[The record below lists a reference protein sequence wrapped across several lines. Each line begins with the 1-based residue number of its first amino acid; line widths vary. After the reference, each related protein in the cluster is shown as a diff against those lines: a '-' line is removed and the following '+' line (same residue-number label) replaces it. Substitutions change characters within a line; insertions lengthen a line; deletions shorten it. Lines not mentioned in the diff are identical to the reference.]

1 MEKIR
6 SVWGGVRYRTRFEI
20 DIPTDKKTAKQ
31 KALDEKA
38 DIIIYTDGSEIDGR
52 LGAAATI
59 FENGRPTTTLR
70 YHIGSSKH
78 YGIPEAEII
87 GEILAAHLLV
97 TTRRRFNTA
106 IIGPDNV
113 GTIQA
118 TQNQR
123 SRPGQYLV
131 DTLLA
136 QLDKLYERKPDVQ
149 VTMRWTPG
157 HVGVPGNEYADKQA
171 KKAAEG
177 DSSPVR
183 DLPKLLRRRD
193 KLPHS
198 KTAAIKTFKASIK
211 TKTEAYASSSKYLR
225 KMARLDPTFKPSK
238 YAKTAASLPRRHS
251 ALLVQLR
258 SGHAPVQKHLHRIKR
273 AATATCPGCGTT
285 EETVMHYLL
294 HCRKYK
300 EQRKVIRQE
309 LGRKAS
315 EPSYLLSN
323 TKALPALFRYI
334 AATKRFDKSF
344 GTGLELSES
353 WKDPH
358 TRTSTGQTSNRNG
371 RRDTDEAANRGPSGS
386 RAARE

>member
-1 MEKIR
+1 VLLI
-6 SVWGGVRYRTRFEI
+6 
-20 DIPTDKKTAKQ
+20 
-31 KALDEKA
+31 
-38 DIIIYTDGSEIDGR
+38 
-52 LGAAATI
+52 AT
-59 FENGRPTTTLR
+59 
-70 YHIGSSKH
+70 
-78 YGIPEAEII
+78 
-87 GEILAAHLLV
+87 V
-97 TTRRRFNTA
+97 T
-106 IIGPDNV
+106 I
-113 GTIQA
+113 

-136 QLDKLYERKPDVQ
+136 QLDKLYERNPDVQ

-157 HVGVPGNEYADKQA
+157 HVGVPGNEYADEQA
-171 KKAAEG
+171 KKAAEE

-183 DLPKLLRRRD
+183 DLPQLLRRKD

-198 KTAAIKTFKASIK
+198 KSAAIKTFKGSIR
-211 TKTEAYASSSKYLR
+211 TKMEAYAHSSKYLR
-225 KMARLDPTFKPSK
+225 KLARLDPKFKPSK
-238 YAKTAASLPRRHS
+238 YATTAASLPRRQS

-258 SGHAPVQKHLHRIKR
+258 SGHVPVQKHLHRIKK

-294 HCRKYK
+294 HCRKYN
-300 EQRKVIRQE
+300 EQRKVLRRE

-315 EPSYLLSN
+315 EPTYLLSN

-334 AATKRFDKSF
+334 AATRRFDKTF
-344 GTGLELSES
+344 GIELELAEG

-358 TRTSTGQTSNRNG
+358 AKTSKDGLGNRDG
-371 RRDTDEAANRGPSGS
+371 RRGATEMGNRGPSGS